1 MTDAEL
7 QGIAAQSL
15 NMAKRDLGRG
25 GFNFLLAAYNLCDQP
40 PLHRMDK
47 IEALVIER
55 LGENWLNNGRTK
67 DIGFAVLRQCIDTLP
82 PDAVVVVTMCNGFSL
97 TAKAQELS
105 RAELMKLVNDSNHDR
120 HHEAVKEGLMEVC
133 DVLLATVQT
142 RERVCMYQQRLDRRG
157 EFLGKPDT
165 KCFPQEGF
173 EGRLKMFGKHYDPLK
188 YAHAHEA

>member
-15 NMAKRDLGRG
+15 NMAKRDLARGR
-25 GFNFLLAAYNLCDQP
+25 FNFLLAAYNLCDTP

-55 LGENWLNNGRTK
+55 LGENWLNSGRTK
-67 DIGFAVLRQCIDTLP
+67 NIGFQTLRIAVDLLP
-82 PDAVVVVTMCNGFSL
+82 PDAVVIVTMCNGFSL
-97 TAKAQELS
+97 TAKFWELTPAQQRELHN
-105 RAELMKLVNDSNHDR
+105 ATHDR
-120 HHEAVKEGLMEVC
+120 HHEAVKEGLMDVC

-142 RERVCMYQQRLDRRG
+142 PERVCMYQQNLDRRG
-157 EFLGKPDT
+157 EFTGRPET

-173 EGRLKMFGKHYDPLK
+173 DGRLKMYGKHYDPVK
-188 YAHAHEA
+188 FAYEA